1 MNSPI
6 ESLTDWSGE
15 PLTATDFVRGLR
27 DALEARVWVETSEA
41 RCGRGCCGSRFF
53 TACSECGA
61 EEGDDGRK
69 PDFQKHKEGC
79 RLERLLLQAN
89 AFLNA
94 EEALEQE
101 RENGQEAVP
110 HHPE

>member
-15 PLTATDFVRGLR
+15 PLTATDFVRELR
-27 DALEARVWVETSEA
+27 DALEARVWEETSEA
-41 RCGRGCCGSRFF
+41 RCGRGCCGYRYFK
-53 TACSECGA
+53 ACSACEA
-61 EEGDDGRK
+61 EQGTYGTPEYER
-69 PDFQKHKEGC
+69 HKEGC
-79 RLERLLLQAN
+79 GIERLLRQAN
-89 AFLNA
+89 AFLAA
-94 EEALEQE
+94 EEHLEQE